1 TDTGCGNI
9 SIAGAVI
16 EVMGVRGAM
25 TNRVTTSHSVSG
37 W

>member
-1 TDTGCGNI
+1 
-9 SIAGAVI
+9 

-25 TNRVTTSHSVSG
+25 TIRVTTSHSVSG